1 VSGRCWSRIITAW
14 AAAHDA
20 AVQTIDTSIVRVHQR
35 TASIARNKKQA
46 VGWSRVGLT
55 SKILATQ
62 ERRLSQCPVKCNR
75 NDLIGF
81 RISIVPEICSS
92 GFSTRLSSIVGR
104 NSLRPTRWQLPRL
117 HPALRPWLFINAP
130 HPNNL
135 FRFATLRLALLAC
148 NLMIPCDI
156 LLLLRSAGGDLGFLT
171 VHPAKTDKAIGPD
184 RADRE
189 RI

>member
-1 VSGRCWSRIITAW
+1 MRHILIIY
-14 AAAHDA
+14 
-20 AVQTIDTSIVRVHQR
+20 
-35 TASIARNKKQA
+35 
-46 VGWSRVGLT
+46 
-55 SKILATQ
+55 
-62 ERRLSQCPVKCNR
+62 
-75 NDLIGF
+75 
-81 RISIVPEICSS
+81 
-92 GFSTRLSSIVGR
+92 
-104 NSLRPTRWQLPRL
+104 
-117 HPALRPWLFINAP
+117 
-130 HPNNL
+130 